1 MKVYHDP
8 SEVMA
13 KCSQEAVEIGTEQS
27 RLIKSMT
34 DLSNLS
40 KYLSVTS
47 LLDRVSDLYNIG
59 DWI

>member
-1 MKVYHDP
+1 MKGYHDP

-13 KCSQEAVEIGTEQS
+13 KSSQEAVETGTEHS

-34 DLSNLS
+34 A

-47 LLDRVSDLYNIG
+47 LLDGVRDFCNIG